1 MDLKFLDYIQKAVK
15 QQMLEQI
22 NLKGT
27 LNNETQISGGVS
39 GYTGP
44 QGPIGPQ
51 GPQGER
57 GLQGPQGIQGP
68 KGDKG
73 DNGQNGVDGVNGT
86 NGIDGKDA
94 TINGYNTLNI
104 VEGDN
109 VTIEQEGS
117 TLTISST
124 GGGSSYDDTEI
135 RNDISELQSSKVDK
149 VVGKGLS
156 TNDLTNELKATYD
169 AKQDAL
175 TQGNNITILN
185 GVISADDMRYDDTE
199 IKGNISELNS
209 SVSNLSSS
217 KVDKITGKGLST
229 NDYTTQE
236 KNKLANLE
244 NYDDTEIKASI
255 NGKVDKVSGKQL
267 STEDY
272 TTSEKT
278 KLSGIESNAQVN
290 VIETIKVDNV
300 ELTPTSKGVNI
311 DLSNKVDKESGKGLS
326 TNDFTNSY
334 KEQIGTNT
342 TNISNLSSSI
352 PTKLSDLTSD
362 STHRVVTDT
371 EKTTWNSK
379 YSKPSGGIPSTD
391 LATSVNN
398 SLSHADYSY
407 NYIQNGNFYP
417 LVYNE
422 HEPEDEDRIVGVY
435 NGKPLYQRMT
445 FVVLVGGSGR
455 HSYIDWQIF
464 DDGFVHDAFVD
475 GNSHI
480 KNINGE
486 MVPVNFNSSDT
497 NYINTRF
504 EVATGT
510 LKMYYYDDYS
520 CRGEGYVIINYTK
533 SSDYVV

>member
-1 MDLKFLDYIQKAVK
+1 
-15 QQMLEQI
+15 MLEQI

-51 GPQGER
+51 GPQGP
-57 GLQGPQGIQGP
+57 QGIQGIQGP

-94 TINGYNTLNI
+94 KINGYNTLNI
-104 VEGDN
+104 VAGNN
-109 VTIEQEGS
+109 VTIEQEDS

-135 RNDISELQSSKVDK
+135 RNEINTLQLEKVDK
-149 VVGKGLS
+149 VQGKGLS

-175 TQGNNITILN
+175 TQGNNITIVN
-185 GVISADDMRYDDTE
+185 GVISADNMRYDDTE
-199 IKGNISELNS
+199 IKGDISELNNS
-209 SVSNLSSS
+209 ISNLSSS
-217 KVDKITGKGLST
+217 KVDK
-229 NDYTTQE
+229 
-236 KNKLANLE
+236 
-244 NYDDTEIKASI
+244 
-255 NGKVDKVSGKQL
+255 V
-267 STEDY
+267 
-272 TTSEKT
+272 
-278 KLSGIESNAQVN
+278 
-290 VIETIKVDNV
+290 
-300 ELTPTSKGVNI
+300 
-311 DLSNKVDKESGKGLS
+311 SGKGLS
-326 TNDFTNSY
+326 SNDFTNTY

-342 TNISNLSSSI
+342 TNISNLSSSM
-352 PTKLSDLTSD
+352 PTKLSDLSSD

-371 EKTTWNSK
+371 EKTTWNNK

-422 HEPEDEDRIVGVY
+422 HESGDEDRIVGVY

-445 FVVLVGGSGR
+445 FVVLVGGSGK
-455 HSYIDWQIF
+455 HSYIDNQIF
-464 DDGFVHDAFVD
+464 DDGFVHDAFID

-480 KNINGE
+480 KNKYGE

-497 NYINTRF
+497 SYINMRF
-504 EVATGT
+504 DVATGT